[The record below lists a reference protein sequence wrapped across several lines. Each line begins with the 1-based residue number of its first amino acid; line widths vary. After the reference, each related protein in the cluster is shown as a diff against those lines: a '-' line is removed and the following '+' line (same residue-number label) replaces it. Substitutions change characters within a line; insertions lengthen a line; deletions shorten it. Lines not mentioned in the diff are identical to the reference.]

1 MNRKEISEI
10 RRRYRPEFFCADRLA
25 GFYVDSEKNVKAEYL
40 LDLRGIPDGEL
51 LRYLEIFRK
60 SFRGRCGKNL
70 LDMKLPGSVPG
81 EEPEGR
87 RLLEGMTVDR
97 TGGRDAVRDLVAGIT
112 ENYET
117 EGGYLVLLL
126 HSIYD
131 IPGQNES
138 DYVYDYLHCCI
149 CPVQPTKP
157 VLKYDP
163 ETGRFLPG
171 KAELAAGMPDAG
183 FIYPAF
189 TGRRADPDGILIYTG
204 KDLPEKLIQFLAGE
218 ELVISADTQR
228 ELLCRI
234 LEEALGEHGDYGTVD
249 RIHRGLLCLREE
261 RKDSPEVGMLE
272 AGDLE
277 RILAESGASDDECL
291 RCAIAWETFLGS
303 RPLVLGNVVDEK
315 KISIELPGA
324 TVRAATDVPDA
335 VFCAEAGGRKYLALQ
350 MDAGATLNGVKVR

>member
-1 MNRKEISEI
+1 M
-10 RRRYRPEFFCADRLA
+10 
-25 GFYVDSEKNVKAEYL
+25 
-40 LDLRGIPDGEL
+40 
-51 LRYLEIFRK
+51 
-60 SFRGRCGKNL
+60 
-70 LDMKLPGSVPG
+70 
-81 EEPEGR
+81 
-87 RLLEGMTVDR
+87 
-97 TGGRDAVRDLVAGIT
+97 
-112 ENYET
+112 
-117 EGGYLVLLL
+117 
-126 HSIYD
+126 
-131 IPGQNES
+131 
-138 DYVYDYLHCCI
+138 
-149 CPVQPTKP
+149 
-157 VLKYDP
+157 LKYDS